1 MIDSR
6 VIRFF
11 RKHHVLTVAT
21 TVENEPWCANCF
33 YVYLEEENALV
44 FTSDYDTRHGQE
56 FLKNNRVAGSVVLET
71 LVIGKI
77 RGIQFQGIISEP
89 ENDLL
94 SRAKTAYL
102 RRFPV
107 AALMDTRL
115 WIVRLTYI
123 KMTDNRLGFGK
134 KLIWT
139 ADLTSGNL
147 HPPTPQVRLSP
158 PPKGGLIIPM
168 DFDPPLGGQGG

>member
-6 VIRFF
+6 IIKFF
-11 RKHHVLTVAT
+11 RKHHVLTVST
-21 TVENEPWCANCF
+21 TVNNEPWCASCF

-44 FTSDYDTRHGQE
+44 FTSDRDTRHGTE
-56 FLKNNRVAGSVVLET
+56 FLKNPLVAGTVVLET
-71 LVIGKI
+71 MIIGRI

-89 ENDLL
+89 EGDLL
-94 SRAKTAYL
+94 ERAKRRYL

-115 WIVRLTYI
+115 WVVKLTLI

-134 KLIWT
+134 KILW
-139 ADLTSGNL
+139 
-147 HPPTPQVRLSP
+147 P
-158 PPKGGLIIPM
+158 
-168 DFDPPLGGQGG
+168 